1 MRELVFPEDC
11 IRCDAGGVGVVLKG
25 DGNGFTPSREG
36 ATNFGEAG
44 KD

>member
-11 IRCDAGGVGVVLKG
+11 ITGGVGVVLKG